1 MNIFQNYLEAENK
14 TPDDQDDKQRDLFEY
29 RTLDDKK
36 TISQTKKIDIENEK
50 ALNNLIERKMIPAI
64 IEEVG
69 HSIQVNFV
77 DLARRES
84 SYIAAKL
91 GIPEKEMELSKI
103 LGEKIEASIQSVV
116 EIVSQFAKDE
126 IYE

>member
-1 MNIFQNYLEAENK
+1 MNIFQNYLEPENVN
-14 TPDDQDDKQRDLFEY
+14 PDDPDKQRDLFEY

-50 ALNNLIERKMIPAI
+50 ALNNLIERKMIQAI

-69 HSIQVNFV
+69 HSIHMNLV
-77 DLARRES
+77 DFGRRES
-84 SYIAAKL
+84 SYIAAKM
-91 GIPEKEMELSKI
+91 GVPEKEMELSK
-103 LGEKIEASIQSVV
+103 LLSEKIEVCIENVIEV
-116 EIVSQFAKDE
+116 TSQFAKDE